1 MLSNN
6 ERLLLLDA
14 ISEFTNERL
23 FDFERLSEVSTLD
36 LLLELLIDK
45 LKLSLLL

>member
-1 MLSNN
+1 M
-6 ERLLLLDA
+6 LLDA